1 MDPGEIVVHEVQGYR
16 MGMVGEASRAR
27 AQGARSRP
35 LNPPGFSGFSGFFP
49 GRIAVLDRLSFFSHP
64 FLHVV
69 FSVAL
74 TASGSFCAR
83 FTAVFDVGASFSVT
97 LVGSRRTGSG
107 YRGGSA
113 RMRSTHSA
121 QFLSLFNLVL
131 PSRMPTPR

>member
-35 LNPPGFSGFSGFFP
+35 LNPPGFSGFFP

-69 FSVAL
+69 FSFVFTHGFSLLSSGPGRQIDGKLDIVVQVSTAGHVAGNDNPAG
-74 TASGSFCAR
+74 TAAPGLILP
-83 FTAVFDVGASFSVT
+83 GYP
-97 LVGSRRTGSG
+97 RR
-107 YRGGSA
+107 
-113 RMRSTHSA
+113 
-121 QFLSLFNLVL
+121 
-131 PSRMPTPR
+131 